1 MKPKNNNQFR
11 DLVINAAMVIE
22 GIAKNQNLTLSQKAI
37 LVMERMGNVIVDLS
51 KLLEGINANSNDR

>member
-1 MKPKNNNQFR
+1 MKKRNNNQFR

-22 GIAKNQNLTLSQKAI
+22 GIAKNQDLTLSQKAI

-51 KLLEGINANSNDR
+51 KLLEGIDANSNDR

>member
-51 KLLEGINANSNDR
+51 KLLEGINANSNDS

>member
-1 MKPKNNNQFR
+1 MKAKNNNQFR

-51 KLLEGINANSNDR
+51 KLLEGIHEDSNDS

>member
-1 MKPKNNNQFR
+1 MKPRNNNQFR

-51 KLLEGINANSNDR
+51 KLLEGINANSNDS

>member
-1 MKPKNNNQFR
+1 MKTRNNNQFR

-51 KLLEGINANSNDR
+51 KLLEKVDENGNDS

>member
-51 KLLEGINANSNDR
+51 KLLEGIDANSNDN

>member
-22 GIAKNQNLTLSQKAI
+22 GIAKNQNLTLSQKSI

>member
-1 MKPKNNNQFR
+1 MKPRNNNRFR

-51 KLLEGINANSNDR
+51 KLLEKIDENGNDS

>member
-1 MKPKNNNQFR
+1 MKTKNNNQFR

-51 KLLEGINANSNDR
+51 KLLEGIHEDSNDS

>member
-11 DLVINAAMVIE
+11 DLVINAAMMIE
-22 GIAKNQNLTLSQKAI
+22 GIAKNQNLTLSRKAI

>member
-1 MKPKNNNQFR
+1 MKPRNNNQFR

-51 KLLEGINANSNDR
+51 KLLEGIHEDSNDS

>member
-1 MKPKNNNQFR
+1 MKTRNNNQFR

-22 GIAKNQNLTLSQKAI
+22 GIAKNQDLTLSQKAI

-51 KLLEGINANSNDR
+51 KLLEGIDANSNDR

>member
-1 MKPKNNNQFR
+1 MKPRNNNQFR

>member
-1 MKPKNNNQFR
+1 MKTKNNNQFR

-22 GIAKNQNLTLSQKAI
+22 GVAKNQNLTLSQKAI

-51 KLLEGINANSNDR
+51 KLLEKIDEESNDS

>member
-22 GIAKNQNLTLSQKAI
+22 GIAKDQNLTLSQKAI

-51 KLLEGINANSNDR
+51 KLLEGIHEDSNDS

>member
-1 MKPKNNNQFR
+1 MKTRNNNQFR

-51 KLLEGINANSNDR
+51 KLLEKIDEESNDS

>member
-1 MKPKNNNQFR
+1 MKTRNNNQFR

-51 KLLEGINANSNDR
+51 KLLEGIHEDSNDS